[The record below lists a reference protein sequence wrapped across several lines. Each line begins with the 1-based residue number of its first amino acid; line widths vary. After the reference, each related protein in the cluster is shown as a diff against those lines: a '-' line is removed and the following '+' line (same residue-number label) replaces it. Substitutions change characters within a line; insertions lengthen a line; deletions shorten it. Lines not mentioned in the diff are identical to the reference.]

1 VKIKEVKLLYSVVVL
16 ISGYGSNLQ
25 SIIDNANDIG
35 IKIDCVIS
43 NKKNA
48 YGIERAKKNNI
59 KTEIIENNKFES
71 KFQFEQKLAEIIN
84 KIKPTLIILAGF
96 MYILSAG
103 FINQFKDKIINIHPS
118 LLPKFKGLNTHKRAL
133 EAGEKIHGASV
144 HFVTNQVDSGRI
156 IMQKSIKIEKNDDF
170 KTLAKKVLIEE
181 HILYPLAIKKILKN
195 L

>member
-1 VKIKEVKLLYSVVVL
+1 MKIKEVKLLYSVVVL

>member
-1 VKIKEVKLLYSVVVL
+1 MKIKEVKLLYSVVVL

-133 EAGEKIHGASV
+133 EAGEKMHGASV